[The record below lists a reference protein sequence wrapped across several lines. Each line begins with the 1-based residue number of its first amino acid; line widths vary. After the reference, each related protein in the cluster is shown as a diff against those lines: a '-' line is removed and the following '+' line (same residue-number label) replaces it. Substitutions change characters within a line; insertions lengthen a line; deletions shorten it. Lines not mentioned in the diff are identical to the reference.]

1 MNVYDELVKRCDS
14 LVEAYRD
21 DLLLHDK
28 ELIEMY
34 PGRKF
39 LHFTRNTG
47 TFLFL
52 MHPAD
57 DELFPSKGERVP
69 YLFGTATREHMLED
83 VQKCVK
89 GCCRSSDTLLILYYD
104 GVKLRDVSSDK
115 AFDLWLDYT
124 EGVCRQWTKE
134 ALHGWVYVPA

>member
-1 MNVYDELVKRCDS
+1 MNVYDELFKRCS
-14 LVEAYRD
+14 PLVEAYRD
-21 DLLLHDK
+21 DLLVCDRG
-28 ELIEMY
+28 LIAMY

-47 TFLFL
+47 TFLHL

-57 DELFPSKGERVP
+57 DEVFPPKGVRVP
-69 YLFGTATREHMLED
+69 YLFGTADRSHMLED

-89 GCCRSSDTLLILYYD
+89 SSCKSSSTLLILYYD
-104 GVKLRDVSSDK
+104 GKRLQEVDRDK
-115 AFDLWLDYT
+115 ALTLWLDYA
-124 EGVCRQWTKE
+124 EGVCREWTKE

>member
-1 MNVYDELVKRCDS
+1 MNVYDELFKRCS
-14 LVEAYRD
+14 PLVEAYRD
-21 DLLLHDK
+21 GLLVYDRDL
-28 ELIEMY
+28 IAMY

-47 TFLFL
+47 TFLHL

-57 DELFPSKGERVP
+57 DAVFPPKEVRVP
-69 YLFGTATREHMLED
+69 YLFGTADRSHMLED

-89 GCCRSSDTLLILYYD
+89 SSCKSSSTLLILYYD
-104 GVKLRDVSSDK
+104 GKRLQEVDRDK
-115 AFDLWLDYT
+115 ALTLWLDYA